1 MSVFITALIVY
12 ALLEAT
18 WLWMMRSFYGAM
30 LGPVTIVRGSSGNS
44 KHLRL
49 QSIPAVLMVYALL
62 VVALVF
68 FVLRPARHEPLR
80 NAMFRG
86 ALFGACVYGVYNLTN
101 MATLEGYS
109 WTMVGVDTLWGTAL
123 FAIVAALARFP

>member
-1 MSVFITALIVY
+1 MFITALVVY
-12 ALLEAT
+12 AVLEAA
-18 WLWMMRSFYGAM
+18 WLWTMRSFYDAM
-30 LGPVTIVRGSSGNS
+30 LGPVMRGR
-44 KHLRL
+44 LRL
-49 QSIPAVLMVYALL
+49 RSIPAVVMVYALL

-86 ALFGACVYGVYNLTN
+86 ALFGASVYGVYNLTN

-109 WTMVGVDTLWGTAL
+109 WTMVGVDTLWGSAL
-123 FAIVAALARFP
+123 FAIVAALATYV